1 MRLVDTARLAM
12 GAVIA
17 HRSRSLLT
25 SLGIAV
31 GIAAVVLLTSIGEGV
46 HRFVLQEFSQF
57 GTNII
62 AVTPGKTE
70 TFWISGAQISNVR
83 PLSLDDSVALE
94 RLEHVVAV
102 MPVVQGNAQVEF
114 DGRTRRTMILGVGS
128 ELPQVWS
135 MDVSLGRFFPPD
147 DQRAPRA
154 FVILGAKV
162 RNELF
167 GERNPLGQRLG
178 VGGDRYRVI
187 GVMEAKG
194 QFLGFDLDDAVYV
207 PAGKALELF
216 NRESL
221 MEIDLVY
228 RAGSSADTVRAGIER
243 ILSARHGSE
252 DFTVTTQQQMLDVLG
267 SVLDVLT
274 FAVAAL
280 GGISLFVGGV
290 GILTI
295 MTIAVR
301 ERRAEV
307 GLLRRP
313 RCPPRSGAA
322 PVLVRVAATVRR
334 RRSRRTCSRSWTRSD
349 HHGLR
354 AVVARAPIVGVRIPC
369 GNAGCASWSHRRR
382 SSGTPRS
389 PTAASGCPARRS
401 RSPLT
406 HGNIESRRLAARMP
420 IQQRRWSRS

>member
-1 MRLVDTARLAM
+1 VRLIDLSSLAA
-12 GAVIA
+12 GAVAA
-17 HRSRSLLT
+17 HRSRSVLT
-25 SLGIAV
+25 ALGIAV

-46 HRFVLQEFSQF
+46 QRFVLAEFSQF

-70 TFWISGAQISNVR
+70 TFGMSGAQISNVR
-83 PLSLDDSVALE
+83 PLSLDDTAALGRIE
-94 RLEHVVAV
+94 QVVAV
-102 MPVVQGNAQVEF
+102 MPVVQGNAEVEF
-114 DGRTRRTMILGVGS
+114 DGRTRRTMILGVGT
-128 ELPQVWS
+128 ELPRVWS
-135 MDVSLGRFFPPD
+135 MNVSAGRFLPAD

-154 FVILGAKV
+154 FVVLGAKV
-162 RNELF
+162 RSELF
-167 GERNPLGQRLG
+167 GDRNPLGQRLR

-187 GVMEAKG
+187 GVMESKG

-228 RAGSSADTVRAGIER
+228 RGGASVESVRASIER
-243 ILSARHGSE
+243 LLRSRHGAE
-252 DFTVTTQQQMLDVLG
+252 DFTVTTQQQMLDILG

-301 ERRAEV
+301 ERRTEI
-307 GLLRRP
+307 GLLRAI
-313 RCPPRSGAA
+313 GARRGQVLRLFLLESLLLSSAGGLAGLALGLGIALTLTLVA
-322 PVLVRVAATVRR
+322 PSLPVHPSLEYALLAELLAVVIGLAAGVLPARHAA
-334 RRSRRTCSRSWTRSD
+334 SLQPLD
-349 HHGLR
+349 ALR
-354 AVVARAPIVGVRIPC
+354 A
-369 GNAGCASWSHRRR
+369 
-382 SSGTPRS
+382 
-389 PTAASGCPARRS
+389 
-401 RSPLT
+401 
-406 HGNIESRRLAARMP
+406 E
-420 IQQRRWSRS
+420 

>member
-1 MRLVDTARLAM
+1 MRVIDISRLAA

-17 HRSRSLLT
+17 HRGRSLLT

-70 TFWISGAQISNVR
+70 TFGISGAQISNVL
-83 PLSLDDSVALE
+83 PLSLDDSAALG
-94 RLEHVVAV
+94 RLEHVVAA

-135 MDVSLGRFFPPD
+135 MDVSAGRFLPPD
-147 DQRAPRA
+147 DQRAARA
-154 FVILGAKV
+154 FVVLGAKV
-162 RNELF
+162 RSELF
-167 GERNPLGQRLG
+167 GDRNPLGQRLG

-243 ILSARHGSE
+243 ILRARHGTD

-307 GLLRRP
+307 GLLRAI
-313 RCPPRSGAA
+313 G
-322 PVLVRVAATVRR
+322 
-334 RRSRRTCSRSWTRSD
+334 
-349 HHGLR
+349 
-354 AVVARAPIVGVRIPC
+354 
-369 GNAGCASWSHRRR
+369 
-382 SSGTPRS
+382 
-389 PTAASGCPARRS
+389 ARRS
-401 RSPLT
+401 QILRLFLF
-406 HGNIESRRLAARMP
+406 ESLLLSAAGGLAGLALGLGLAVTIKVLAPSLPVHPSLEYAFLAELLAVVIGLVAGVLPARHAARLQP
-420 IQQRRWSRS
+420 LDALRAE

>member
-1 MRLVDTARLAM
+1 MRAVDFSRLAA
-12 GAVIA
+12 GAVTA

-62 AVTPGKTE
+62 GVTPGKTE
-70 TFWISGAQISNVR
+70 TFGISGAQISNVR
-83 PLSLDDSVALE
+83 PLSLDDSAALA
-94 RLEHVVAV
+94 RLENIVAT
-102 MPVVQGNAQVEF
+102 MPVVQGNAEVEF
-114 DGRTRRTMILGVGS
+114 GGRTRRTMILGVGS
-128 ELPQVWS
+128 ELPLIWS
-135 MDVSLGRFFPPD
+135 MNVSAGRFLPAD

-154 FVILGAKV
+154 FVVLGAKV
-162 RNELF
+162 RSELF
-167 GERNPLGQRLG
+167 GGRNPLGERLR
-178 VGGDRYRVI
+178 VGGGRYRIV
-187 GVMEAKG
+187 GVMESKG

-228 RAGSSADTVRAGIER
+228 RAGVSAEAV
-243 ILSARHGSE
+243 SASIKRLLQSRHGSE

-301 ERRAEV
+301 ERRSEI
-307 GLLRRP
+307 GLLRAI
-313 RCPPRSGAA
+313 G
-322 PVLVRVAATVRR
+322 
-334 RRSRRTCSRSWTRSD
+334 
-349 HHGLR
+349 
-354 AVVARAPIVGVRIPC
+354 
-369 GNAGCASWSHRRR
+369 
-382 SSGTPRS
+382 
-389 PTAASGCPARRS
+389 ARRS
-401 RSPLT
+401 QVLRLFLLESLFLSAIGGVAGLVIGLGLAMAITFAVPGLPVHPSMEYVLLAELLAVVIGLTAGVLPARHAAGLQPLDALRA
-406 HGNIESRRLAARMP
+406 E
-420 IQQRRWSRS
+420 

>member
-1 MRLVDTARLAM
+1 MRVIDMSRLAA

-17 HRSRSLLT
+17 HRGRSLLT

-70 TFWISGAQISNVR
+70 TFGISGAQISNVR
-83 PLSLDDSVALE
+83 PLSLDDSAALG

-135 MDVSLGRFFPPD
+135 MDVSAGRFLPPD

-154 FVILGAKV
+154 FVVLGAKV
-162 RNELF
+162 RSELF
-167 GERNPLGQRLG
+167 GDRNPLGQRLG
-178 VGGDRYRVI
+178 VGGGRYRVI
-187 GVMEAKG
+187 GVMETKG

-243 ILSARHGSE
+243 ILRARHGSD

-307 GLLRRP
+307 GLLRAI
-313 RCPPRSGAA
+313 G
-322 PVLVRVAATVRR
+322 
-334 RRSRRTCSRSWTRSD
+334 
-349 HHGLR
+349 
-354 AVVARAPIVGVRIPC
+354 
-369 GNAGCASWSHRRR
+369 
-382 SSGTPRS
+382 
-389 PTAASGCPARRS
+389 ARRS
-401 RSPLT
+401 QILRLFLF
-406 HGNIESRRLAARMP
+406 ESLLLSAAGGLAGLALGFGLAVTIKVLAPSLPVHPSLEYAFLAELLAVVIGLIAGVLPARHAARLQP
-420 IQQRRWSRS
+420 LDALRAE

>member
-1 MRLVDTARLAM
+1 VRVIDISRLAA

-70 TFWISGAQISNVR
+70 TFGISGAQISNVR

-135 MDVSLGRFFPPD
+135 MDVSSGRFLPPD

-154 FVILGAKV
+154 FVVLGAKV
-162 RNELF
+162 RSELF
-167 GERNPLGQRLG
+167 GDRNPLGQRLG
-178 VGGDRYRVI
+178 VGSDRYRVI

-194 QFLGFDLDDAVYV
+194 QFLGFDLDDAVYL

-243 ILSARHGSE
+243 ILRARHGSD
-252 DFTVTTQQQMLDVLG
+252 DFTITTQQQMLDVLG

-307 GLLRRP
+307 GLLRAL
-313 RCPPRSGAA
+313 G
-322 PVLVRVAATVRR
+322 
-334 RRSRRTCSRSWTRSD
+334 
-349 HHGLR
+349 
-354 AVVARAPIVGVRIPC
+354 
-369 GNAGCASWSHRRR
+369 
-382 SSGTPRS
+382 
-389 PTAASGCPARRS
+389 ARRS
-401 RSPLT
+401 QVLRLFLF
-406 HGNIESRRLAARMP
+406 ESLLLSAAGGLAGLALGLGLAAMIKVLVPSLPVHPSLEYAFLAELLAVVIGLVAGVLPARHAARLQP
-420 IQQRRWSRS
+420 LDALRAESGSP

>member
-1 MRLVDTARLAM
+1 
-12 GAVIA
+12 
-17 HRSRSLLT
+17 
-25 SLGIAV
+25 
-31 GIAAVVLLTSIGEGV
+31 
-46 HRFVLQEFSQF
+46 VLQEFSQF

-70 TFWISGAQISNVR
+70 TFGISGAQISNVR

-135 MDVSLGRFFPPD
+135 MDVSSGRFLPPD

-154 FVILGAKV
+154 FVVLGAKV
-162 RNELF
+162 RSELF
-167 GERNPLGQRLG
+167 GDRNPLGQRLG
-178 VGGDRYRVI
+178 VGSDRYRVI

-194 QFLGFDLDDAVYV
+194 QFLGFDLDDAVYL

-243 ILSARHGSE
+243 ILRARHGSD
-252 DFTVTTQQQMLDVLG
+252 DFTITTQQQMLDVLG

-307 GLLRRP
+307 GLLRAL
-313 RCPPRSGAA
+313 G
-322 PVLVRVAATVRR
+322 
-334 RRSRRTCSRSWTRSD
+334 
-349 HHGLR
+349 
-354 AVVARAPIVGVRIPC
+354 
-369 GNAGCASWSHRRR
+369 
-382 SSGTPRS
+382 
-389 PTAASGCPARRS
+389 ARRS
-401 RSPLT
+401 QVLRLFLF
-406 HGNIESRRLAARMP
+406 ESLLLSAAGGLAGLALGLGLAAMIKVLVPSLPVHPSLEYAFLAELLAVVIGLVAGVLPARHAARLQP
-420 IQQRRWSRS
+420 LDALRAE

>member
-1 MRLVDTARLAM
+1 MRALDLSRFAA
-12 GAVIA
+12 GAVTA

-25 SLGIAV
+25 ALGIAV
-31 GIAAVVLLTSIGEGV
+31 GIAAVVLLTSIGEGI

-70 TFWISGAQISNVR
+70 TFGISGAQISNVR
-83 PLSLDDSVALE
+83 PLSLEDSAALG
-94 RLEHVVAV
+94 RLEQVVAV
-102 MPVVQGNAQVEF
+102 MPVVQGNAEVESA
-114 DGRTRRTMILGVGS
+114 GRTRRTMILGVGS

-135 MDVSLGRFFPPD
+135 MGVSAGRFLPPD

-154 FVILGAKV
+154 FVVLGAKV
-162 RNELF
+162 RSELF
-167 GERNPLGQRLG
+167 GNRNPLGQRLR
-178 VGGDRYRVI
+178 VGGGRYRVI
-187 GVMEAKG
+187 GVMESKG

-207 PAGKALELF
+207 PAAKALELF

-228 RAGSSADTVRAGIER
+228 RAGSSADRVRASIER
-243 ILSARHGSE
+243 LLRARHGSD

-295 MTIAVR
+295 MTISVR
-301 ERRAEV
+301 ERRSEI
-307 GLLRRP
+307 GLLRAI
-313 RCPPRSGAA
+313 GA
-322 PVLVRVAATVRR
+322 RR
-334 RRSRRTCSRSWTRSD
+334 RQVLHLFLLESLLLSAIGGAGGLALGLGLAMAIKFLVPSLPVHLSLQYAFLAELLALIIGLMAGVLPARHAAGLQPLD
-349 HHGLR
+349 ALR
-354 AVVARAPIVGVRIPC
+354 A
-369 GNAGCASWSHRRR
+369 
-382 SSGTPRS
+382 
-389 PTAASGCPARRS
+389 
-401 RSPLT
+401 
-406 HGNIESRRLAARMP
+406 E
-420 IQQRRWSRS
+420 

>member
-1 MRLVDTARLAM
+1 MRLVDVSRLAA
-12 GAVIA
+12 GAVAA

-46 HRFVLQEFSQF
+46 HRFVLQEFTQF

-70 TFWISGAQISNVR
+70 TFGISGAQISNVR
-83 PLSLDDSVALE
+83 PLSLDDSTALG
-94 RLEHVVAV
+94 RLEQIVAA

-114 DGRTRRTMILGVGS
+114 EGRTRRTMILGVGA
-128 ELPQVWS
+128 ELPRVWS
-135 MDVSLGRFFPPD
+135 MNVYAGRFLPPD
-147 DQRAPRA
+147 DQRASRG
-154 FVILGAKV
+154 FVVLGAKV
-162 RNELF
+162 RSELF
-167 GERNPLGQRLG
+167 GDRNPLGQRLR

-187 GVMEAKG
+187 GVMESKG

-228 RAGSSADTVRAGIER
+228 RAGSSADNVRASIER
-243 ILSARHGSE
+243 LLRARHGSE

-301 ERRAEV
+301 ERRAEI
-307 GLLRRP
+307 GLLRAI
-313 RCPPRSGAA
+313 G
-322 PVLVRVAATVRR
+322 
-334 RRSRRTCSRSWTRSD
+334 
-349 HHGLR
+349 
-354 AVVARAPIVGVRIPC
+354 
-369 GNAGCASWSHRRR
+369 
-382 SSGTPRS
+382 
-389 PTAASGCPARRS
+389 ARRS
-401 RSPLT
+401 QVLSLFLL
-406 HGNIESRRLAARMP
+406 ESLLLSTIGGLLGLAMGFGIAVAIKIIVPSLPVHPSMEYALLAELLAVAIGLAAGALPARHAARLQP
-420 IQQRRWSRS
+420 LDALRAE

>member
-1 MRLVDTARLAM
+1 MRVMDLSRLAA
-12 GAVIA
+12 GAITA

-70 TFWISGAQISNVR
+70 TFGISGAQISNVR
-83 PLSLDDSVALE
+83 PLSLDDSTALG
-94 RLEHVVAV
+94 RLEQIVAA

-114 DGRTRRTMILGVGS
+114 EGRTRRTMILGVGS
-128 ELPQVWS
+128 ELPRVWS
-135 MDVSLGRFFPPD
+135 MNVSAGRFLPPD
-147 DQRAPRA
+147 DQRAPRG
-154 FVILGAKV
+154 FVVLGAKV
-162 RNELF
+162 RSELF
-167 GERNPLGQRLG
+167 GGRNPLGQRLR

-187 GVMEAKG
+187 GVMESKG

-228 RAGSSADTVRAGIER
+228 RAGSSADSVRASIER
-243 ILSARHGSE
+243 LLRARHGSE

-301 ERRAEV
+301 ERRAEI
-307 GLLRRP
+307 GLLRAI
-313 RCPPRSGAA
+313 G
-322 PVLVRVAATVRR
+322 
-334 RRSRRTCSRSWTRSD
+334 
-349 HHGLR
+349 
-354 AVVARAPIVGVRIPC
+354 
-369 GNAGCASWSHRRR
+369 
-382 SSGTPRS
+382 
-389 PTAASGCPARRS
+389 ARRS
-401 RSPLT
+401 QVL
-406 HGNIESRRLAARMP
+406 GLFLLESLLLSAIGGLVGLAMGLGIAVAIKIIAPSLPVHPSMEYAFLAELLAVAIGLAAGLLPARHAARLQP
-420 IQQRRWSRS
+420 LDALRAE

>member
-307 GLLRRP
+307 GLLRAI
-313 RCPPRSGAA
+313 GARRA
-322 PVLVRVAATVRR
+322 QVLHLFLFESLLLSAAGGLAGLALGLGLAVTIMVFVPSLPVHPSLEYAFLAEMLAVLVGLIAGVLPARHAARLQPL
-334 RRSRRTCSRSWTRSD
+334 D
-349 HHGLR
+349 ALR
-354 AVVARAPIVGVRIPC
+354 A
-369 GNAGCASWSHRRR
+369 
-382 SSGTPRS
+382 
-389 PTAASGCPARRS
+389 
-401 RSPLT
+401 
-406 HGNIESRRLAARMP
+406 E
-420 IQQRRWSRS
+420 

>member
-1 MRLVDTARLAM
+1 MRLIDLSRLAA
-12 GAVIA
+12 GAVTA

-46 HRFVLQEFSQF
+46 HRFVLAEFTQF

-62 AVTPGKTE
+62 GITPGKTE
-70 TFWISGAQISNVR
+70 TFGLSGAQISNVR
-83 PLSLDDSVALE
+83 PLSLDDAAALA
-94 RLEHVVAV
+94 RLDQVVAV
-102 MPVVQGNAQVEF
+102 MPVVQGNAEAEF
-114 DGRTRRTMILGVGS
+114 DGRTRRTMVLGVGAA
-128 ELPQVWS
+128 LPRVWS
-135 MDVSLGRFFPPD
+135 MDVAAGRFLPPD

-154 FVILGAKV
+154 FAVLGAKV

-167 GERNPLGQRLG
+167 GDRNPLGQRLR
-178 VGGDRYRVI
+178 VGGDRFRII
-187 GVMEAKG
+187 GVMESKG

-228 RAGSSADTVRAGIER
+228 RSGASVESIRASIGR
-243 ILSARHGSE
+243 LLRARHGTE
-252 DFTVTTQQQMLDVLG
+252 DFTVTTQQQMLDILG

-295 MTIAVR
+295 MTISVR
-301 ERRAEV
+301 ERRSEI
-307 GLLRRP
+307 GLLRAI
-313 RCPPRSGAA
+313 GARRGQVLRLFLLESLLLSAAGGLAGLAFGLGTALALRLIA
-322 PVLVRVAATVRR
+322 PSLPVHPSLEYALLAELLAVAIGLAAGVLPARHAA
-334 RRSRRTCSRSWTRSD
+334 SLQPLEA
-349 HHGLR
+349 LR
-354 AVVARAPIVGVRIPC
+354 A
-369 GNAGCASWSHRRR
+369 
-382 SSGTPRS
+382 
-389 PTAASGCPARRS
+389 
-401 RSPLT
+401 
-406 HGNIESRRLAARMP
+406 E
-420 IQQRRWSRS
+420 